1 VPPALSS
8 ERTWIF
14 STDADTVVPP
24 DWIHATLAQQAD
36 GPADLIL
43 GLADLDGW
51 DAEEP
56 ARRAYRQII
65 DAGVTKDGHH
75 HVYGANLA
83 IRLSVFR
90 QVGGFP
96 GLPHGEEHG
105 LARAVRAAELTVLTT
120 FAPRV
125 RTSGRMPGRA
135 PGGLGALLDRL
146 ARQVPG

>member
-1 VPPALSS
+1 MPAPSS
-8 ERTWIF
+8 DRTWIF

-24 DWIHATLAQQAD
+24 TGSTTLAQQAD
-36 GPADLIL
+36 GSADFIL

-51 DAEEP
+51 DAREP

-65 DAGVTKDGHH
+65 DAGLTQDGHH
-75 HVYGANLA
+75 HVYAANLA
-83 IRLSVFR
+83 IRLSAFR

-105 LARAVRAAELTVLTT
+105 LARAVRAAGLTVLTI

-125 RTSGRMPGRA
+125 RTSARMPGRA
-135 PGGLGALLDRL
+135 ADGLGSLLDRL
-146 ARQVPG
+146 TQRIPG